1 MPCFFR
7 KVKVRE
13 ILDELEIIDIDLLY
27 QEMLKRYSDE
37 QLHEMS
43 EEEIIDLIKEIWR
56 EMRMLFWRLRKP
68 KKKTIDVELMYR

>member
-7 KVKVRE
+7 KVKVKE
-13 ILDELEIIDIDLLY
+13 VLDKLEIIDMDRLY

-43 EEEIIDLIKEIWR
+43 EEEIINVIKEIWR
-56 EMRMLFWRLRKP
+56 EMKMLFWRLKKL

>member
-1 MPCFFR
+1 VPCFFR

-56 EMRMLFWRLRKP
+56 EMRMLFWRLRKSR
-68 KKKTIDVELMYR
+68 KKTIDVELMYR

>member
-7 KVKVRE
+7 KVKIKE
-13 ILDELEIIDIDLLY
+13 ILDELKIIDTDLLY

-43 EEEIIDLIKEIWR
+43 EEEIINLINEIWR
-56 EMRMLFWRLRKP
+56 EMKMLFWRLKKA